1 MNFLRKKLI
10 LSLALMIVFIMLA
23 ILSNDMVDRQLFASL
38 GIVMGAITSKV
49 LSNQTHVKNE

>member
-1 MNFLRKKLI
+1 MNFLRKKWI

-38 GIVMGAITSKV
+38 GIVMAAITSKV

>member
-1 MNFLRKKLI
+1 MNFLRKKWI

-38 GIVMGAITSKV
+38 GIVMAAITSKV
-49 LSNQTHVKNE
+49 LSNQTQVKNE